1 MITRKSAPLTPSAA
15 ADASHEVPAVKA
27 SGGLPQQPSAS
38 DADVAAFI
46 AKMKSVAPVATGER
60 GRLMFAMDATMSRAP
75 TWDMALSLQGEMFAA
90 VKEVGGLD
98 VQLLYFRGTSECR
111 ASKWVSDPEALARL
125 MRSVACAGGLTQ
137 IGKVLSHAL
146 DESRRRKVNALVYVG
161 DSMEENVDA
170 LCARAGELALMGVPV
185 FLFQEGADE
194 IAARAYK
201 EIAHLTKGAYCR
213 FDRGSARQLRDLLTA
228 VAVYAAGGRKA
239 LLALGERKNGEGAR
253 LLLEQLKPGAAG
265 A

>member
-1 MITRKSAPLTPSAA
+1 MITRKSAPSTPPAA
-15 ADASHEVPAVKA
+15 ADTSQEVPATVA
-27 SGGLPQQPSAS
+27 GGLPQRPAAS

-46 AKMKSVAPVATGER
+46 AKMKSVAPLTTGER

-98 VQLLYFRGTSECR
+98 VQLLYFRGMAECR

-125 MRSVACAGGLTQ
+125 MRSVACEGGLTQ

-146 DESRRRKVNALVYVG
+146 DEGRRRKVNALVYVG

-170 LCARAGELALMGVPV
+170 LCARAGELGLMGVPV
-185 FLFQEGADE
+185 FLFQEGADAT
-194 IAARAYK
+194 AARAYQ
-201 EIAHLTKGAYCR
+201 EIARLTKGAYCR

-239 LLALGERKNGEGAR
+239 LLALGERQNGQGAR

>member
-1 MITRKSAPLTPSAA
+1 M
-15 ADASHEVPAVKA
+15 
-27 SGGLPQQPSAS
+27 
-38 DADVAAFI
+38 
-46 AKMKSVAPVATGER
+46 
-60 GRLMFAMDATMSRAP
+60 
-75 TWDMALSLQGEMFAA
+75 
-90 VKEVGGLD
+90 
-98 VQLLYFRGTSECR
+98 SECR

-125 MRSVACAGGLTQ
+125 MRSVTCEGGLTQ

-185 FLFQEGADE
+185 FLFQEGGDE

-201 EIAHLTKGAYCR
+201 EIARLTKGAYCR

-239 LLALGERKNGEGAR
+239 LLALGDRPNGQGAR

>member
-1 MITRKSAPLTPSAA
+1 
-15 ADASHEVPAVKA
+15 VPAAKA
-27 SGGLPQQPSAS
+27 SGGLPQRPSAS

-111 ASKWVSDPEALARL
+111 ASKWVSDPAALARL
-125 MRSVACAGGLTQ
+125 MRSVACEGGLTQ

-146 DESRRRKVNALVYVG
+146 DESRRSKVNALVYVG

-170 LCARAGELALMGVPV
+170 VCARAGELALMGVPV
-185 FLFQEGADE
+185 FLFQEGGDE

-201 EIAHLTKGAYCR
+201 EIARLTKGAYCR

-239 LLALGERKNGEGAR
+239 LLALGERPNGQGAR